1 MTAAASPEQFKF
13 SSLSSETKIFRTTRI
28 CSRLGHIAKHLS
40 MATHSIIFIT
50 LIVLFQASC
59 CNGSH
64 LPFGAM
70 GLPKSV
76 SQYEHQLGVN
86 DNQLPVSCPAC
97 LCRCYDENLDSDLA
111 YRGARAR
118 ARVRRKRT
126 TSATQSASASTMRC
140 PRLTQLMCYQR
151 PRFAL
156 SSYDQKILAQGP
168 PPAPPPS
175 AAPSAPTSQSSAV
188 WPAPFP
194 LPLPCSASSDADRA
208 GGAQYVYPYPRG
220 RGSYSPSTAPTAS
233 SSVARPAPG
242 AASNRF
248 FPPAPFIAWQARR
261 KTAGADTVGNVLR
274 AA

>member
-1 MTAAASPEQFKF
+1 
-13 SSLSSETKIFRTTRI
+13 
-28 CSRLGHIAKHLS
+28 

-50 LIVLFQASC
+50 LIVLFQACC

-86 DNQLPVSCPAC
+86 DNQLPGQGQGQKKT
-97 LCRCYDENLDSDLA
+97 NH
-111 YRGARAR
+111 
-118 ARVRRKRT
+118 
-126 TSATQSASASTMRC
+126 
-140 PRLTQLMCYQR
+140 R

-175 AAPSAPTSQSSAV
+175 AAPSAPTSQSSA
-188 WPAPFP
+188 
-194 LPLPCSASSDADRA
+194 
-208 GGAQYVYPYPRG
+208 YVYPYPRG

-233 SSVARPAPG
+233 SSVARPAP
-242 AASNRF
+242 AS
-248 FPPAPFIAWQARR
+248 PPSPPR
-261 KTAGADTVGNVLR
+261 R
-274 AA
+274 AAFSPSFKSLSSSSSPSSSSSFP